1 MTRLFGFTQFDFAG
15 RLAVGDG
22 RYVIR
27 DDVGERVLVLETLGA
42 PPPTGRRR
50 RKPREAG
57 EDDLPAELP
66 LTRVTVVRAFEPLA
80 DEGAADS
87 WLVAAS
93 GVEETVDRLLGD
105 GIDDLNQ
112 ALHAQ
117 AVAGGDPHPQVV
129 TPSGAVAMRI
139 GFGSG
144 EQLADGLFTEARRV
158 DPGLRPGSRRRQRDE
173 ELRPQQRVA
182 AVLGGRE
189 RLDACETL
197 LLRARADLDADRN
210 REAALQLRVGLEALL
225 VELKGALS
233 NDDHGEDMATL
244 GSRRQQVGDLAN
256 MALLGDLDA
265 TQLQMLEDTQALCER
280 VLRRRRILGN

>member
-15 RLAVGDG
+15 RLAVADG

-50 RKPREAG
+50 RKPRETG
-57 EDDLPAELP
+57 TDDLPTELP
-66 LTRVTVVRAFEPLA
+66 LTRVTVVRAFEPLE
-80 DEGAADS
+80 DEGSAES
-87 WLVAAS
+87 WLAVTS
-93 GVEETVDRLLGD
+93 GVEEAVDRLLED
-105 GIDDLNQ
+105 GIGDLNR

-117 AVAGGDPHPQVV
+117 AIAAGDPHPQAVA
-129 TPSGAVAMRI
+129 PSRAVAMRI

-144 EQLADGLFTEARRV
+144 QQLADGLFTEARRV

-173 ELRPQQRVA
+173 EMQPQQRVA

-189 RLDACETL
+189 RTDACETL
-197 LLRARADLDADRN
+197 LLRARADLDAGRD

-225 VELKGALS
+225 VELKGAL
-233 NDDHGEDMATL
+233 NDPSHEEDMTTL

-256 MALLGDLDA
+256 TALQGDLDA
-265 TQLQMLEDTQALCER
+265 TQLQTLQDTQTICER
-280 VLRRRRILGN
+280 VLRRRRILGS